1 MSLVTQIADAVT
13 AELNAAPAGT
23 FDPAFTAQRKVLP
36 VHELKDL
43 AELKVTVVPKAVQIT
58 GSTRSASQYDITVDI
73 GVQRKLAAG
82 SAPGSNDMDTE
93 VDTLG
98 ALVDQ
103 IADYLRQR
111 PLAALPGAS
120 WVSIANEPVYAPEHL
135 LEQRVFTSVLTVT
148 YRALK

>member
-13 AELNAAPAGT
+13 AELNAAPSGT

-73 GVQRKLAAG
+73 GIQRKL
-82 SAPGSNDMDTE
+82 SPAPGSNDMDTE

>member
-73 GVQRKLAAG
+73 GIQRKL
-82 SAPGSNDMDTE
+82 SPTPGSNDMDTE